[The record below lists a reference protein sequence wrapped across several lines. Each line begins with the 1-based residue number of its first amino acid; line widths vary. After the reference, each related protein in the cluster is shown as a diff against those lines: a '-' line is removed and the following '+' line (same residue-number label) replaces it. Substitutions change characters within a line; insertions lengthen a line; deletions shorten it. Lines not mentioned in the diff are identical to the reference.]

1 MSIPVTCTLAPP
13 HTGVEKILH
22 PPLAVDVGWDTWGV
36 LLTSFLIDGAVL
48 TRATSEM
55 LERAG
60 RTDASLA
67 AASIPVKM
75 RAVYSHLKT
84 TQVCGSTR
92 LRILVVVV
100 AVLDLICDACA
111 GAWSTQWCVCVWVSV
126 TRCLGRCQR

>member
-1 MSIPVTCTLAPP
+1 MPLHA
-13 HTGVEKILH
+13 GVEKILH

-92 LRILVVVV
+92 FRDVVVVV
-100 AVLDLICDACA
+100 AVLDLRRARGCLL
-111 GAWSTQWCVCVWVSV
+111 GTVVCVRAWV
-126 TRCLGRCQR
+126 